1 MLRVI
6 QSPERV
12 QHAVDEARARGLT
25 IGLVPTMG
33 CLHEGHMEL
42 VRRAREKSDWTIV
55 SIFVNPLQFGP
66 AEDYERYPRNL
77 MRDEKM
83 CREEGVEAIFAP
95 DGSRMFPDGFRTK
108 VRVEGLSEP
117 LCGAHRPGHFDGV
130 ATVVLKLFNIV
141 RPDVAFFGEKDY
153 QQLQVIRQMT
163 LDLDLDVRI
172 ESVPIVREADG
183 LAMSSRNAYLS
194 PEERGRA
201 LCLSR
206 SLDRAQALVAEG
218 VTDAARIL
226 SEVRAIQEAAGAK
239 IEYAELRDAETLETR
254 NKVTKPTLL
263 ALAAHFGAT
272 RLIDNRILG
281 G

>member
-1 MLRVI
+1 
-6 QSPERV
+6 
-12 QHAVDEARARGLT
+12 
-25 IGLVPTMG
+25 
-33 CLHEGHMEL
+33 
-42 VRRAREKSDWTIV
+42 
-55 SIFVNPLQFGP
+55 
-66 AEDYERYPRNL
+66 

-163 LDLDLDVRI
+163 RDLDLDVRI

-194 PEERGRA
+194 PEDRGRA

-239 IEYAELRDAETLETR
+239 IEYAELRDVKTLETR